1 MRINS
6 KFYISLCLLLL
17 SLSPIKIVGSAQTN
31 EDQVHEQEVIDH
43 LIRAETWYWMARV
56 TFNTLEYHEN
66 AEKEY
71 LTAKEK
77 ASSLP
82 QPLKDKYINTAE
94 SGYEQTYWRKINAWN
109 SFRNIFPAAWW
120 YSQADSTLDF
130 QDEDHLMLAL
140 AGCWAGLEP
149 GLSRQLTPKI
159 FVVPRCN
166 DSDKFE
172 QSTDCGEIK
181 DEFLNMMDVNTRF
194 LGIRDDAVATA
205 IGPEWQEF
213 VKGGKPRPEHIK
225 ALGDF
230 HQVENIVVVD
240 IYVVDEFE
248 DPIVAGRIDIQFNQW
263 DANTMRLMSAGN
275 ESGVVVSL
283 RDRRWMVPA
292 WILFLLTISFFFCFL
307 QLKKSDDIDKA
318 GWEKYI
324 VPNFIFF
331 LAGYLLSY
339 FSGIISDQFI
349 PDWGAMALNTD
360 HYLPLSEMWLWT
372 FIHGLVIMVGPIILC
387 AYFLLQ
393 FGQRIPGIGEV
404 LDKNDFQNTSTILF
418 SVQAGALGALFS
430 PIIITWHNEGII
442 LALSLSIAALLL
454 SVSVARPFSSIVGA
468 DSEQYTGLTLFLG
481 ILGLILIIPIG
492 FFRPEWA
499 GHWPIAIAFA
509 QAIII
514 SLTITKLNRKISKEQ
529 AREKEKPFLEGGGAG
544 SIDHPK
550 WVDRENAIIDESE
563 GIIKTLLDEA
573 TNGKVQT
580 FIIGNKN
587 GIGKTRLMEEIYQM
601 LNKQKNDPPWK
612 LVWST
617 ADKANEDHIEE
628 PYSLISKA
636 FGDAIGI
643 SNLAD
648 KQSKQAK
655 FREVL
660 TGVEGTLS
668 DLPMGIGALFD
679 FGDED
684 HEATSKEQIIRDM
697 TEAVRKQI
705 DDYPLAFF
713 LDDIQWADQDSLNL
727 LEKMIKR
734 LSQKQHQN
742 SLVFVLGA
750 TKEESIEHYF
760 TASTLSATIIDL
772 KLFNSD
778 KITELLEGTELTNIP
793 SWLGEKLVEH
803 MGETDT
809 TPEMII
815 EVIRALTIKGSEG
828 TNELPAE
835 LNHSQLTD
843 DNTAL
848 IDDKIKEA
856 IPEEL
861 QDSIRMRLKE
871 LHEEDRIILE
881 AAAEIGRSFS
891 VTLLAAGLEQDRL
904 TLLRSLKRIEDD
916 FHLIIDVETTDDI
929 MSLESQ
935 TLRRVLRE
943 NSKYI
948 NNSSN
953 KKELYKEMHFK
964 IAQKMIENE
973 DSFAPLEIMNH
984 CILSGDRLAKESI
997 KYGTQAIESAS
1008 KKFSWKTVSNIVNKL
1023 ENLGLLKYADP
1034 ETKDKIIFYKV
1045 KSLRGIGNDDVYT
1058 LSMDLEKLLHS
1069 NNLGSYEVLYTYLE
1083 NLYNDRFNKYET
1095 PTCQYLIEKIN
1106 NFKSE
1111 SFYENLLI
1119 KSLITFYEILAVDFI
1134 NDKQSIESL
1143 EKLID
1148 QIKQIDIESAQKNI
1162 KDALLSIVMQHTA
1175 NTLAFSKLDNIH
1187 EKVITMF
1194 DESLAI
1200 KKSIGDLQG
1209 IAINL
1214 GSRGRYNL
1222 FEVKN
1227 YKEATK
1233 YFIEDLEY
1241 MEKMGD
1247 EAARPGILN
1256 QTAMSYW
1263 GQAQESTNEDEKKQY
1278 QTEAYKLANE
1288 SFDLSEQLNQTMN
1301 QARAGNNLLE
1311 YFTEMGDM
1319 KMINEYGQRLNDPNI
1334 WEKMPNN
1341 IAKEVNTKIKELEKG
1356 WDSTWEWIKGLK
1368 EKLDLIE
1375 KSS

>member
-1 MRINS
+1 
-6 KFYISLCLLLL
+6 
-17 SLSPIKIVGSAQTN
+17 
-31 EDQVHEQEVIDH
+31 
-43 LIRAETWYWMARV
+43 
-56 TFNTLEYHEN
+56 
-66 AEKEY
+66 
-71 LTAKEK
+71 
-77 ASSLP
+77 
-82 QPLKDKYINTAE
+82 
-94 SGYEQTYWRKINAWN
+94 
-109 SFRNIFPAAWW
+109 
-120 YSQADSTLDF
+120 
-130 QDEDHLMLAL
+130 
-140 AGCWAGLEP
+140 
-149 GLSRQLTPKI
+149 
-159 FVVPRCN
+159 
-166 DSDKFE
+166 
-172 QSTDCGEIK
+172 
-181 DEFLNMMDVNTRF
+181 
-194 LGIRDDAVATA
+194 
-205 IGPEWQEF
+205 
-213 VKGGKPRPEHIK
+213 
-225 ALGDF
+225 
-230 HQVENIVVVD
+230 
-240 IYVVDEFE
+240 
-248 DPIVAGRIDIQFNQW
+248 
-263 DANTMRLMSAGN
+263 
-275 ESGVVVSL
+275 
-283 RDRRWMVPA
+283 
-292 WILFLLTISFFFCFL
+292 
-307 QLKKSDDIDKA
+307 
-318 GWEKYI
+318 
-324 VPNFIFF
+324 
-331 LAGYLLSY
+331 
-339 FSGIISDQFI
+339 
-349 PDWGAMALNTD
+349 
-360 HYLPLSEMWLWT
+360 
-372 FIHGLVIMVGPIILC
+372 
-387 AYFLLQ
+387 
-393 FGQRIPGIGEV
+393 
-404 LDKNDFQNTSTILF
+404 
-418 SVQAGALGALFS
+418 
-430 PIIITWHNEGII
+430 
-442 LALSLSIAALLL
+442 
-454 SVSVARPFSSIVGA
+454 
-468 DSEQYTGLTLFLG
+468 
-481 ILGLILIIPIG
+481 
-492 FFRPEWA
+492 
-499 GHWPIAIAFA
+499 
-509 QAIII
+509 
-514 SLTITKLNRKISKEQ
+514 
-529 AREKEKPFLEGGGAG
+529 
-544 SIDHPK
+544 
-550 WVDRENAIIDESE
+550 
-563 GIIKTLLDEA
+563 
-573 TNGKVQT
+573 
-580 FIIGNKN
+580 
-587 GIGKTRLMEEIYQM
+587 
-601 LNKQKNDPPWK
+601 
-612 LVWST
+612 
-617 ADKANEDHIEE
+617 
-628 PYSLISKA
+628 
-636 FGDAIGI
+636 
-643 SNLAD
+643 
-648 KQSKQAK
+648 
-655 FREVL
+655 
-660 TGVEGTLS
+660 
-668 DLPMGIGALFD
+668 
-679 FGDED
+679 
-684 HEATSKEQIIRDM
+684 
-697 TEAVRKQI
+697 
-705 DDYPLAFF
+705 
-713 LDDIQWADQDSLNL
+713 
-727 LEKMIKR
+727 
-734 LSQKQHQN
+734 
-742 SLVFVLGA
+742 
-750 TKEESIEHYF
+750 
-760 TASTLSATIIDL
+760 
-772 KLFNSD
+772 
-778 KITELLEGTELTNIP
+778 
-793 SWLGEKLVEH
+793 
-803 MGETDT
+803 
-809 TPEMII
+809 
-815 EVIRALTIKGSEG
+815 
-828 TNELPAE
+828 
-835 LNHSQLTD
+835 
-843 DNTAL
+843 
-848 IDDKIKEA
+848 
-856 IPEEL
+856 
-861 QDSIRMRLKE
+861 
-871 LHEEDRIILE
+871 
-881 AAAEIGRSFS
+881 FS

-1341 IAKEVNTKIKELEKG
+1341 IAN
-1356 WDSTWEWIKGLK
+1356 
-1368 EKLDLIE
+1368 
-1375 KSS
+1375 